1 MPKRGTVYILASRR
15 SGTLYVGATSDLL
28 KRVWMRKHAVIEGF
42 TKQYGVHRLV
52 YFEEYDDIRDAIT
65 REKRLKKW
73 NRAWKLWLIEEAN
86 PMWADLYDLVAGF
99 SGSPPPRG

>member
-1 MPKRGTVYILASRR
+1 MPKRGTVYVLASRR
-15 SGTLYVGATSDLL
+15 NGALYIGVTSDLL
-28 KRVWMRKHAVIEGF
+28 KRVWMHKHDVTEGF
-42 TKQYGVHRLV
+42 TKRYGVHRLV

-73 NRAWKLWLIEEAN
+73 NRAWKLRLIEEAN
-86 PMWADLYDLVAGF
+86 PTWDDLYDLVAGF